1 MGASQLD
8 RRELL
13 TGGLAVSLALGGAA
27 GSARAA
33 PGASSE
39 HWDMDVDVVCV
50 GSGIAGCAAAATAS
64 DAGSS
69 VVVIEKMPV
78 LGGTT
83 SKSGGVLWV
92 PNNYLLRE
100 AGIADEKRDCMR
112 YMARYAFPQLYD
124 PESDTLGLVAA
135 DYRLL
140 EAFYD
145 NASIAVDKMRTLGA
159 IRFQQF
165 RLYQVNRPAPDY
177 ADHLPENKVP
187 SGRCLEP
194 IGGAE
199 AIGGGSLII
208 GQIEEWLRARKVPL
222 LTDTK
227 VEKLIT
233 QGNRVI
239 GVEVSRES
247 GTKRIRARQGVV
259 MASGG
264 YAHNVELVQ
273 RHQPQLYGSCAL
285 PGSTGDFI
293 PMAASVGAQ
302 MGNLGTAWRTQ
313 VIADEAFDN
322 RMIGQGTFFLPG
334 DSMMVVNKYG
344 HRVMNEKRD
353 YNDRTA
359 VHFVYDP
366 VHEDYPNQLL
376 FMLFDSRT
384 LDAYGGNFP
393 IPVDIA
399 ESSTIIS
406 GPDWDSL
413 SRAIDARLKSLA
425 SKSGGV
431 RLSPQFADNL
441 KESAATFS
449 RYAKAGEDPEF
460 QRGRHAYDREWNLLF
475 SERRKGTTQPV
486 STLPNST
493 MYPLAEQGPY
503 YAFILSAGALDTS
516 GGPLI
521 NDKAQVIG
529 FDDTP
534 IAGLY
539 GAGNCVASPTRGA
552 YFGAGG
558 TLGPALAF
566 GYIAG
571 LGVSA
576 ETRV

>member
-1 MGASQLD
+1 MGAPQTD

-13 TGGLAVSLALGGAA
+13 TGGLAMSLAMAA
-27 GSARAA
+27 GTSSAHAA
-33 PGASSE
+33 QNGDGE
-39 HWDMDVDVVCV
+39 HWDMETDVVCV
-50 GSGIAGCAAAATAS
+50 GSGIAGCAAAATAT
-64 DAGSS
+64 DAGSK

-100 AGIADEKRDCMR
+100 AGIVDEKRDCMR
-112 YMARYAFPQLYD
+112 YMARYSFPQLYD
-124 PESDTLGLVAA
+124 PGSETLGLVEA
-135 DYRLL
+135 DYRLI

-145 NASIAVDKMRTLGA
+145 SAAIAVDKMRKLGA
-159 IRFQQF
+159 IQFQQF
-165 RLYQVNRPAPDY
+165 QLYQVNRPAPDY

-187 SGRCLEP
+187 TGRCLEP

-208 GQIEEWLRARKVPL
+208 SQIEEWLRGRGVPL

-227 VEKLIT
+227 VEKLIVRN
-233 QGNRVI
+233 GRVA
-239 GVEVSRES
+239 GVEVSGEA
-247 GTKRIRARQGVV
+247 GTKRIRARQAVV

-264 YAHNVELVQ
+264 YAHNADLVHL
-273 RHQPQLYGSCAL
+273 HQPQLYGSCAL

-293 PMAASVGAQ
+293 PMAASVGAK
-302 MGNLGTAWRTQ
+302 MGALGTAWRTQ
-313 VIADEAFDN
+313 VIADEAFEN

-334 DSMMVVNKYG
+334 DSMIVVNKYG
-344 HRVMNEKRD
+344 RRVMNEKRD

-376 FMLFDSRT
+376 FMLFDERS

-393 IPVDIA
+393 FPVDVA
-399 ESSTIIS
+399 ESPTIIRGQS
-406 GPDWDSL
+406 WKAL
-413 SRAIDARLKSLA
+413 TRAIDGRLESLA
-425 SKSGGV
+425 AKTGGV
-431 RLSPQFADNL
+431 RLSSAFSANL
-441 KESAATFS
+441 KASVATFN
-449 RYAKAGEDPEF
+449 RYASAGEDTEF

-475 SERRKGTTQPV
+475 SEWRKGTKQPEN
-486 STLPNST
+486 TMPNPT
-493 MYPLAEQGPY
+493 MFPIAGKGPY

-521 NDKAQVIG
+521 NAKAQVIG
-529 FDDTP
+529 FDDKP

-539 GAGNCVASPTRGA
+539 GAGNCIASPTRGA
-552 YFGAGG
+552 YYGAGG

-566 GYIAG
+566 GYLAG
-571 LGVSA
+571 LGAAA
-576 ETRV
+576 EVRH